1 MTRERKIEF
10 IKSDGGYTALMNAVT
25 DMFAQRGEGWLTD
38 RQIDDLYCAAARDW
52 ERQQRMNRQNRE
64 IASARRAGDAA

>member
-10 IKSDGGYTALMNAVT
+10 IKSDGTALMNAVT
-25 DMFAQRGEGWLTD
+25 DMFAQRGEAWLTD

-52 ERQQRMNRQNRE
+52 ELRQRMNAANRE
-64 IASARRAGDAA
+64 VASARRAGDAA